1 MSSHLRGSRIRI
13 VFHNHKFQRHRK
25 DLPMVKD
32 HIQRKPAI
40 ELLVFKIIVS
50 VDIFD
55 DKIWNRIEESMKSLP
70 K

>member
-1 MSSHLRGSRIRI
+1 
-13 VFHNHKFQRHRK
+13 
-25 DLPMVKD
+25 MVKD